1 MRFRPYQARE
11 VLSDSL
17 SAAQIHFVGLAKGLS
32 GYVVPSRLYGILAA
46 GRPVIVGADADSETA
61 RLVNEVRCGIVVPP
75 GRPELVATVLRDAYD
90 GRLDLE
96 GMGAR
101 GREYVVAE
109 ADRDVAIGRYRSLL
123 KDLAASGRV
132 ERLDVR

>member
-1 MRFRPYQARE
+1 
-11 VLSDSL
+11 
-17 SAAQIHFVGLAKGLS
+17 
-32 GYVVPSRLYGILAA
+32 
-46 GRPVIVGADADSETA
+46 VIVGADADSETA
-61 RLVNEVRCGIVVPP
+61 RLGNDVGCGIVVPP
-75 GRPELVATVLRDAYD
+75 GRPELVATVIRDAYD
-90 GRLDLE
+90 GKLDLE

-132 ERLDVR
+132 GSSL